1 MGELIPRA
9 HLHLTHRRF
18 PHDPHPKKREWVVKI
33 YFKRQV
39 KDMSKKKE
47 IDKDR
52 LVNNEI
58 NRLTKLFKDID
69 RNKRLT
75 AKGLIE
81 EAAYMKITL
90 QELKVEIDKHGPID
104 EMPQGDYSIL
114 REHPALKSYNTM
126 VQRYTNIIDKLTNLH
141 PKEEIKKEVDDG
153 FEDFVMMK

>member
-1 MGELIPRA
+1 
-9 HLHLTHRRF
+9 
-18 PHDPHPKKREWVVKI
+18 
-33 YFKRQV
+33 
-39 KDMSKKKE
+39 MSKSKNK
-47 IDKDR
+47 DKDR

-58 NRLTKLFKDID
+58 NRLTKLFKDIEAN
-69 RNKRLT
+69 RRLT

-141 PKEEIKKEVDDG
+141 PKEESNKDIDDG
-153 FEDFVMMK
+153 FDSFIANKP

>member
-1 MGELIPRA
+1 
-9 HLHLTHRRF
+9 
-18 PHDPHPKKREWVVKI
+18 
-33 YFKRQV
+33 
-39 KDMSKKKE
+39 MSKSKNK
-47 IDKDR
+47 DKDR
-52 LVNNEI
+52 LVKNEI
-58 NRLTKLFKDID
+58 VRLTNLFKDID
-69 RNKRLT
+69 RNRRLT

-141 PKEEIKKEVDDG
+141 PKEVKVVEEDDG
-153 FEDFVMMK
+153 FSDFINSRTD

>member
-1 MGELIPRA
+1 
-9 HLHLTHRRF
+9 
-18 PHDPHPKKREWVVKI
+18 
-33 YFKRQV
+33 
-39 KDMSKKKE
+39 MSKKKE
-47 IDKDR
+47 IDKDT
-52 LVNNEI
+52 LVKREI
-58 NRLTKLFKDID
+58 TRLTNLFKEID

-141 PKEEIKKEVDDG
+141 PKEEIKKEIDDG
-153 FEDFVMMK
+153 FDAFVASKP

>member
-1 MGELIPRA
+1 MDE
-9 HLHLTHRRF
+9 
-18 PHDPHPKKREWVVKI
+18 
-33 YFKRQV
+33 RQV
-39 KDMSKKKE
+39 KDMSKSKNK
-47 IDKDR
+47 DKDR
-52 LVNNEI
+52 LVKNEI
-58 NRLTKLFKDID
+58 VRLTNLFKDID
-69 RNKRLT
+69 RNRRLT

-141 PKEEIKKEVDDG
+141 PKEEIKKEIDDG
-153 FEDFVMMK
+153 FDAFVASKP

>member
-1 MGELIPRA
+1 
-9 HLHLTHRRF
+9 
-18 PHDPHPKKREWVVKI
+18 
-33 YFKRQV
+33 
-39 KDMSKKKE
+39 MSKKKE
-47 IDKDR
+47 LSKDT
-52 LVNNEI
+52 LVKREI
-58 NRLTKLFKDID
+58 TRLTRLFKDID
-69 RNKRLT
+69 SNRRLT

-141 PKEEIKKEVDDG
+141 PKEVKVVEEDDG
-153 FEDFVMMK
+153 FADFINSRTD

>member
-1 MGELIPRA
+1 M
-9 HLHLTHRRF
+9 
-18 PHDPHPKKREWVVKI
+18 D
-33 YFKRQV
+33 KRQV
-39 KDMSKKKE
+39 KDMSNKQNQDKE
-47 IDKDR
+47 R
-52 LVNNEI
+52 LVKNEI
-58 NRLTKLFKDID
+58 QRLTKLFKDID

-90 QELKVEIDKHGPID
+90 QELKKEIDKAGPID

-141 PKEEIKKEVDDG
+141 PKEVKVVEEDDG
-153 FEDFVMMK
+153 FNDFISGRQD

>member
-1 MGELIPRA
+1 
-9 HLHLTHRRF
+9 
-18 PHDPHPKKREWVVKI
+18 
-33 YFKRQV
+33 
-39 KDMSKKKE
+39 MSKKKE

-58 NRLTKLFKDID
+58 TRLNNLFKDID
-69 RNKRLT
+69 RNRRLT

-90 QELKVEIDKHGPID
+90 QELKVEIDKEGPID
-104 EMPQGDYSIL
+104 EMQQGDYSIL

-153 FEDFVMMK
+153 FDDFVNRK